1 MAFGVRRFGL
11 MSRPVAAFAVA
22 ALIAW
27 GHTGSVGAQDEE
39 QDENGKKA
47 VKRPSLTL
55 KATPA
60 IAFAPA
66 RVVVTAELR
75 GGAEDSPELYCP
87 SLEWEWGDGTKSEA
101 NLDCEPFQAGVS
113 EIRRRWTSSHSYDL
127 GGNYR
132 VRLRLRRGG
141 KTVVSGST
149 TLQIRGGFRE
159 PQQY

>member
-1 MAFGVRRFGL
+1 MSDRVRRSGL
-11 MSRPVAAFAVA
+11 AWRAA
-22 ALIAW
+22 ALVVAVLSM
-27 GHTGSVGAQDEE
+27 GLPPPVCAQDDSDGEKEE
-39 QDENGKKA
+39 RKD

-55 KATPA
+55 KATPS

-75 GGAEDSPELYCP
+75 GGADDSPELYCQ
-87 SLEWEWGDGTKSEA
+87 SLEWEWGDGTTSEA

-113 EIRRRWTSSHSYDL
+113 EIRRRWTSSHSYDI

-132 VRLRLRRGG
+132 VRLRLKRGG
-141 KTVVSGST
+141 KTIASGST
-149 TLQIRGGFRE
+149 VLQIRGGFRD